1 MACGALDHFGTNH
14 NQPGSDTFGLQ
25 SFYAR
30 QVGLFFTDDPPS
42 NLLQKLKNKAA
53 FVLSA
58 AALLLLVAGELAYVL
73 SLLAANTSVAEFV
86 ASLHIAG
93 YGFISVGKMAI
104 IWYKQDIFKQ
114 LVSELA
120 DLWPVRK
127 DDGEAAEIKQRSLNA
142 LRFFHIFYTAFTVLG
157 VALYNLT
164 PIALHAWRSARG
176 ARSELGFVWHVAYPF
191 DKRHPVYHKIAYA
204 FEVCSGVSSVF
215 FMLSREPA
223 VHGHHQHITMLL
235 PAAAAQDPQTG
246 AVSAVPRGVGRGRGE
261 GAGQG
266 GTGWEEG
273 LLDGDKSWACSD
285 AVYEKRLV
293 PLQQTPGVPSAARQS
308 HNAVTEAAL
317 LYCNEG
323 LTIYNEDLRISKEQ
337 SFN

>member
-1 MACGALDHFGTNH
+1 MSSGEDVRLEAQNEIRQTLNLC
-14 NQPGSDTFGLQ
+14 

-114 LVSELA
+114 LVRELA

-215 FMLSREPA
+215 FMLSSDLLFTA
-223 VHGHHQHITMLL
+223 TTSHITMLL
-235 PAAAAQDPQTG
+235 RLLQLKIRRLAPERGAAGGEAGGRGAGGHWVATEDCLTEIVSCVKVHQRLIKYFNDLEKAFSLVNLINTVLSSVDICCVVFVIVVSIQVAAAAYLQ
-246 AVSAVPRGVGRGRGE
+246 GVRKG
-261 GAGQG
+261 
-266 GTGWEEG
+266 
-273 LLDGDKSWACSD
+273 
-285 AVYEKRLV
+285 
-293 PLQQTPGVPSAARQS
+293 
-308 HNAVTEAAL
+308 
-317 LYCNEG
+317 
-323 LTIYNEDLRISKEQ
+323 
-337 SFN
+337 